1 MFVCELC
8 EKEFMRIDVIKV
20 GGSYWICHNCQ
31 NAIVQEAIDEKR
43 IAANNLC
50 RACDYSQLVPG
61 GFACSQN
68 MTPTEC
74 EE

>member
-8 EKEFMRIDVIKV
+8 ENVEFEPFFSVNGHK
-20 GGSYWICHNCQ
+20 ICRQCI
-31 NAIVQEAIDEKR
+31 ADLVQEAIDEKR
-43 IAANNLC
+43 ITANNLC

-61 GFACSQN
+61 GFVCSQN

-74 EE
+74 EA